1 MPKSTASIS
10 KSVWSTD
17 PSVDLNPVQRQAVEH
32 PGGPLLV
39 LAGAGSGKTR
49 VLTGRIAHL
58 VRDQNVP
65 AGAILAF
72 TFTNKAAREMRERVE
87 SLLDGAETRVWLGT
101 FHGTCVR
108 ILRRHA
114 ELLGYPRAFVIYDTD
129 DQRTLLRELLRDAGG
144 EDRALTPAGVG
155 SRISRLKN
163 EGVDP
168 DEFQKTAFTPV
179 DKRIAAV
186 YAAYAKALRDRAAMD
201 FDDLILYT
209 VRLLDLEDSVR
220 REYAGRFRHVL
231 VDEYQDTNSVQFGL
245 IERLSSVHRNL
256 MVVGDDDQ
264 SIYGW
269 RGADVGNILS
279 FEKRFPDATVLRLT
293 QNYRSTQTILRAA
306 NGVVRHNVSR
316 KEKEL
321 WTENEVGELLTLH
334 VLPDEEAEGEKVV
347 SLLLSL
353 RGKEGRSNKD
363 FVVLYRTN
371 AQSRAVEN
379 ALRRSAI
386 PYQLTGGISFYER
399 REVKDVLAYLR
410 ALVQPK
416 DAISWFRVL
425 NVPPRGIGKTSLE
438 RLRVFMDER
447 GVAAP
452 DALRHPELPAAL
464 GAGPARKLLEA
475 GAQFD
480 RLKPLLDLPPAAC
493 VAELL
498 AAIRFREY
506 LMEEN
511 PSEGAERIENV
522 EELVA
527 GAEAYAR
534 RAEEPSVEGFLA
546 EVSLLTDVDLW
557 DDAEDT
563 VNLMTIHSAK
573 GLEFPVVILVGLEEG
588 LLPHAS
594 SMENPEQLEEERRL
608 FYVALTRAQKEVRL
622 LYASYRRAWS
632 TASGGSSRFLSEIP
646 ADCVVVEQEDVW
658 STPRPRTIRRPQAST
673 PGGGPNPVGVR
684 VIHPQFGEGVVVA
697 CEGMGERAKLTVHF
711 RRAGVKKI
719 LAAFAELS
727 HAD

>member
-1 MPKSTASIS
+1 ME
-10 KSVWSTD
+10 
-17 PSVDLNPVQRQAVEH
+17 LNPVQRQAVEH

-58 VRDQNVP
+58 VQERGVP
-65 AGAILAF
+65 QGAILAF

-87 SLLDGAETRVWLGT
+87 TLLGGDEVRVWLGT
-101 FHGTCVR
+101 FHATCVR

-114 ELLGYPRAFVIYDTD
+114 ESLGYPRGFVIYDTD
-129 DQRTLLRELLRDAGG
+129 DQRSLLRELLRDAGG
-144 EDRALTPAGVG
+144 EDKSLTPAGAG

-168 DEFQKTAFTPV
+168 AEFEKTARTPI
-179 DKRIAAV
+179 DRRLAGI
-186 YAAYAKALRDRAAMD
+186 YAGYAKALRDRAAMD
-201 FDDLILYT
+201 FDDLILHT
-209 VRLLDLEDSVR
+209 VRLLDLDEAVR
-220 REYAGRFRHVL
+220 REYAERFRHVL
-231 VDEYQDTNSVQFGL
+231 VDEYQDTNAIQFGL
-245 IERLSSVHRNL
+245 IERLSGVHRNL

-269 RGADVGNILS
+269 RGADISNILS

-306 NGVVRHNVSR
+306 NGVVRHNAGR

-321 WTENEVGELLTLH
+321 WTENESGEPLTLH
-334 VLPDEEAEGEKVV
+334 ILPDEEAEGEKVV
-347 SLLLSL
+347 SLLLEL
-353 RGKEGRSNKD
+353 RRRGTRSNKD

-399 REVKDVLAYLR
+399 REVKDILAYLR
-410 ALVQPK
+410 ALAQPR
-416 DAISWFRVL
+416 DAVSWFRVL
-425 NVPPRGIGKTSLE
+425 NVPPRGIGKTTLD
-438 RLRVFMDER
+438 RLRDFMEAR
-447 GVAAP
+447 GLTVP
-452 DALRHPELPAAL
+452 EALLHPELSGAL
-464 GAGPARKLLEA
+464 GAAPAKRLADA
-475 GAQFD
+475 GAKFAS
-480 RLKPLLDLPPAAC
+480 LLPLLSLPPAVC

-498 AAIRFREY
+498 AALRFREH
-506 LMEEN
+506 LVEEN
-511 PSEGAERIENV
+511 PAESAERIENV
-522 EELVA
+522 EELIA
-527 GAEAYAR
+527 GAEAYVR
-534 RAEEPSVEGFLA
+534 RAEEPNVEGFLA

-563 VNLMTIHSAK
+563 VNLMTIHAAK
-573 GLEFPVVILVGLEEG
+573 GLEFPVVILVGMEEG
-588 LLPHAS
+588 VLPHAS
-594 SMENPEQLEEERRL
+594 SLDDPAQLEEERRL

-622 LYASYRRAWS
+622 LHATYRRAWN
-632 TASGGSSRFLSEIP
+632 ASGGGMSRFLSEIP
-646 ADCVVVEQEDVW
+646 ADCVVVDQGDTW
-658 STPRPRTIRRPQAST
+658 SAPRTRTTRRPAAST
-673 PGGGPNPVGVR
+673 ARASGGGPNPVGIR
-684 VIHPQFGEGVVVA
+684 VLHPQFGEGVVIA
-697 CEGMGERAKLTVHF
+697 CEGMGERAKLTVQF

>member
-1 MPKSTASIS
+1 
-10 KSVWSTD
+10 
-17 PSVDLNPVQRQAVEH
+17 
-32 PGGPLLV
+32 
-39 LAGAGSGKTR
+39 
-49 VLTGRIAHL
+49 L
-58 VRDQNVP
+58 VRERDVAP
-65 AGAILAF
+65 AAILAF

-87 SLLDGAETRVWLGT
+87 SLLGGGDLRVWLGT
-101 FHGTCVR
+101 FHATCVR

-114 ELLGYPRAFVIYDTD
+114 EALGYPRGFVIYDTD
-129 DQRTLLRELLRDAGG
+129 DQRSLLRELMRDAPGG
-144 EDRALTPAGVG
+144 DPALTPAGAG
-155 SRISRLKN
+155 GRISRLKN

-168 DEFQKTAFTPV
+168 AAFEGTARTPI
-179 DKRIAAV
+179 DRRLATI
-186 YAAYAKALRDRAAMD
+186 YAGYAKALRERAAMD

-209 VRLLDLEDSVR
+209 VRLLDLDDAVR

-231 VDEYQDTNSVQFGL
+231 VDEYQDTNAVQFGL
-245 IERLSSVHRNL
+245 IERLSGIHRNL

-279 FEKRFPDATVLRLT
+279 FEKRFPDAAVLRLT

-306 NGVVRHNVSR
+306 NGVVRHNVGR

-321 WTENEVGELLTLH
+321 WTENEAGDPLTLH

-347 SLLLSL
+347 SLLLEL
-353 RGKEGRSNKD
+353 RRKDSRSNKD

-410 ALVQPK
+410 ALAQPR
-416 DAISWFRVL
+416 DSVSWFRIL
-425 NVPPRGIGKTSLE
+425 NVPARGIGKTTLD
-438 RLRVFMDER
+438 RLRDFMGAR
-447 GVAAP
+447 GLSVPEALVHPDLPGAIGAA
-452 DALRHPELPAAL
+452 
-464 GAGPARKLLEA
+464 PARKLADAAAVFASLT
-475 GAQFD
+475 
-480 RLKPLLDLPPAAC
+480 PLLSLPPAAC

-498 AAIRFREY
+498 AAIRFREH

-511 PSEGAERIENV
+511 PSEASERIENV

-534 RAEEPSVEGFLA
+534 RAEEPTVEGFLA

-563 VNLMTIHSAK
+563 VNLMTIHAAK
-573 GLEFPVVILVGLEEG
+573 GLEFPVVIIVGLEEG

-594 SMENPEQLEEERRL
+594 SLDDPAQLEEERRL
-608 FYVALTRAQKEVRL
+608 FYVALTRARQEVRL
-622 LYASYRRAWS
+622 LQATYRRAWN
-632 TASGGSSRFLSEIP
+632 ASGGGLSRFVSEIP
-646 ADCVVVEQEDVW
+646 ADCVVVERDDTW
-658 STPRPRTIRRPQAST
+658 YTPRARSPRRSAGPAPAS
-673 PGGGPNPVGVR
+673 GPNPVGVR
-684 VIHPQFGEGVVVA
+684 VLHPQFGEGVVVA

-727 HAD
+727 HVD

>member
-1 MPKSTASIS
+1 
-10 KSVWSTD
+10 VE
-17 PSVDLNPVQRQAVEH
+17 LNSVQRQAVEH

-58 VRDQNVP
+58 VRDRNVP
-65 AGAILAF
+65 AAAILAF

-101 FHGTCVR
+101 FHATCVR

-129 DQRTLLRELLRDAGG
+129 DQRSLLRELLRDAGG

-168 DEFQKTAFTPV
+168 SEFQKTAFTPI
-179 DKRIAAV
+179 DKRVATV

-201 FDDLILYT
+201 FDDLILYAAQ
-209 VRLLDLEDSVR
+209 LLDMDESVKR
-220 REYAGRFRHVL
+220 DYAGRFRHVL

-245 IERLSSVHRNL
+245 IERLSGIHRNL

-293 QNYRSTQTILRAA
+293 QNYRSTGTILRAA

-321 WTENEVGELLTLH
+321 WTENEAGEPLTVH
-334 VLPDEEAEGEKVV
+334 VLPDEDAEGEKVV
-347 SLLLSL
+347 SLLLEL
-353 RGKEGRSNKD
+353 RRKEGRSNKD

-410 ALVQPK
+410 ALVQPR

-425 NVPPRGIGKTSLE
+425 NVPPRGIGKTSLD
-438 RLRVFMDER
+438 RLRAFMDER
-447 GVAAP
+447 GLSAP
-452 DALRHPELPAAL
+452 DALRHPELAAAV
-464 GAGPARKLLEA
+464 GPGPARKLAEA
-475 GAQFD
+475 GAQFE
-480 RLKPLLDLPPAAC
+480 RLLPLIQLPPAAC

-498 AAIRFREY
+498 AAIRFREH

-511 PSEGAERIENV
+511 PAEAAERIENV

-594 SMENPEQLEEERRL
+594 SLESPEQLEEERRL

-632 TASGGSSRFLSEIP
+632 ASGGGSSRFLAEIP
-646 ADCVVVEQEDVW
+646 ADCVVVEQDDMW
-658 STPRPRTIRRPQAST
+658 SSASRPRTIRRPQTQART
-673 PGGGPNPVGVR
+673 GGPNPVGVR